1 MKQIN
6 QKIETLIVRSL
17 DGALTEQEQL
27 ELNRELIRNPD
38 ARQIM
43 EQYQRIDNVAM
54 EALNQ
59 VIGQTDFSD
68 IIIETN
74 QPVYRTRKIQRSW
87 LLIPGAIAAALLAIV
102 IPRIDLTNSTKPGPP
117 LVTNRQTAIPINEIQ
132 PATNWNIGQN
142 EMVQP
147 VSYPRTRRN
156 TGREM
161 FGVMGDDGKIYWI
174 EVDRIRTIR
183 QNRPMNGSPYW
194 NEM

>member
-43 EQYQRIDNVAM
+43 EQYQRIDNLAT
-54 EALNQ
+54 EALEQ
-59 VIGQTDFSD
+59 VIGQTDVSD
-68 IIIETN
+68 IMIEMSK
-74 QPVYRTRKIQRSW
+74 PVYHSRKIQRSW

-102 IPRIDLTNSTKPGPP
+102 IPRIDLSNPTNPGPA
-117 LVTNRQTAIPINEIQ
+117 VVINRQPTVPINEIQ
-132 PATNWNIGQN
+132 PNTNWNVGQN
-142 EMVQP
+142 EMMQP

-161 FGVMGDDGKIYWI
+161 FGVIGDDGKIYWI

-183 QNRPMNGSPYW
+183 QNRPANGSPYW